1 MSSQAGPFFV
11 GEIGGIGLSHVRERT
26 GSSQPSPLPNR
37 LLEALSLG
45 LGVAFLI
52 FGLPLVRQI
61 ESSWRLRAWLMYL
74 SVGWLMVS

>member
-1 MSSQAGPFFV
+1 MGEPTPGQLPFFIF
-11 GEIGGIGLSHVRERT
+11 ESF
-26 GSSQPSPLPNR
+26 
-37 LLEALSLG
+37 LEALSLG